1 MKEAI
6 RVMND
11 FFRFLLLLLDVLFI
25 VRSTVVT
32 IASPLVVLGRVTC
45 CDDGDVFA
53 WVPDP
58 SYSQWYPLQ
67 MFWEIV
73 AGIP

>member
-1 MKEAI
+1 MF
-6 RVMND
+6 
-11 FFRFLLLLLDVLFI
+11 FFRFDSFVPAAVGCVLFI

-45 CDDGDVFA
+45 CDDGDAFA

-58 SYSQWYPLQ
+58 SYSQ
-67 MFWEIV
+67 
-73 AGIP
+73 